1 MAGVMLM
8 YLPSLLFIFLLTIV
22 GIVQAETRV
31 PATLSELLRFAEKQ
45 NAITPEKLSQLPS
58 LEGQKKTADALLFNN
73 PELSYSNG
81 IRKSLPGNPE
91 QVDQRE
97 WDVGLSQTFE
107 IAGQQGHRQ
116 RVAEF
121 ALNSYKSEVQD
132 AQNQVQ
138 LRTSILFYQLLM
150 LQEKVRLETEA
161 VAIFTRAE
169 AIIDKQRKDGGATRL
184 ENNLA
189 SIERQLAMNEQLLAT
204 QALAEAKGELAR
216 LLLTATDNIPAMSGK
231 LDNIKQKTPYTF
243 ALLNK
248 KLNDAPAITAQTWK
262 EKQAQANL
270 MLQKAARIPDI
281 SIGVNYANDGSANR
295 RENLS
300 TISLSVPLPLFQR
313 NETEIGMAAADLSLS
328 QVALKTLR
336 NDQEQMLKILWD
348 RMESLKARILVLNTQ
363 MVPLVE
369 FNKQL
374 TVRSREYGE
383 IGIPAELLA
392 SQQAINAYRSRL
404 NILMEYHITRLTL
417 ENIAGWKDA
426 S

>member
-1 MAGVMLM
+1 M
-8 YLPSLLFIFLLTIV
+8 YLPSLLFIFLFTSA
-22 GIVQAETRV
+22 GIAQAETRV

-81 IRKSLPGNPE
+81 IRKNLPGNPE

-121 ALNSYKSEVQD
+121 ALNAYQSEVQD

-138 LRTSILFYQLLM
+138 LRTSVLFYQLLM

-204 QALAEAKGELAR
+204 QSLAEAKGELAR

-231 LDNIKQKTPYTF
+231 LDNIKQKIPYTF

-248 KLNDAPAITAQTWK
+248 KLSDTPAITAQTWK

-281 SIGVNYANDGSANR
+281 SIGINYANDGPANR
-295 RENLS
+295 RESLS

-313 NETEIGMAAADLSLS
+313 NETEIGMAATELSLS

-336 NDQEQMLKILWD
+336 NDQEQILKILWD
-348 RMESLKARILVLNTQ
+348 RMESLKGRILVLNTQ

>member
-1 MAGVMLM
+1 M